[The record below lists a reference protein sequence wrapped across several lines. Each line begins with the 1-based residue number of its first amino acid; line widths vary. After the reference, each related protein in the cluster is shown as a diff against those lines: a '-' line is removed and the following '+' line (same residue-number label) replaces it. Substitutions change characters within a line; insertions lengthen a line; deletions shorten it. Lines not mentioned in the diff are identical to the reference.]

1 MADSTLL
8 ALFQELMEAY
18 DSSIDTSDGAA
29 FRTAVLDPFLT
40 RIGDSVLDVDLESFM
55 VARLKEEYP
64 DMDVSRYSGIR
75 DLAVRSMVTMIE
87 PVRREIK
94 AIKNSQSLD
103 NYDTMTREEL
113 QALLANYFITMDEGS
128 TASGLVRVYFS
139 SPQTWVATS
148 LTEFS
153 TGEGLKF
160 YPTTTQTT
168 TSTAMSFQ
176 QEDGLYYAEVSIQA
190 EEAGDDY
197 NVDAEDI
204 SKVSGVSGVIRVSN
218 PDAFTSGVAQ
228 ETKEEAV
235 ARAKESIT
243 TRTLSTS
250 RGIKFLIKES
260 FEFADTIQVIG
271 YRDPEMDRDVLSGP
285 VTISG
290 VPDRY
295 LVGEEDPDLSAG
307 ESIHIGGKTDV
318 FVYQQDLVEDT
329 LDIENLTDVGLRVMA
344 GTSGFTEQ
352 DSSGE
357 VSVLRDLHGNFA
369 KNGVV
374 AGDYLRLTAETGVV
388 KADLLAVTSVSGTSL
403 EVDGPITS
411 AMSSVTYEIVRF
423 DEDEEYLYVPLY
435 DLVAVD
441 SDGNAVTDDDSNY
454 VQAIPGDADLGALL
468 DGSDYVVKEE
478 NIASANAL
486 LPLVWVKSVVL
497 LDPLTLLPDETEDP
511 FPCAE
516 VLLVNNLEAFTN
528 GDGSTAA
535 SGTLRVYF
543 RDALSTY
550 LPPAARFTRGSKR
563 YRPTPI
569 SSGTAQIIGETL
581 YLNTDLTETVLKGYR
596 IRHRG
601 AVYTVVEDPTYD
613 SGPDRTTLVVREDLT
628 GLDGAAATFSI
639 YPGVLQSEMAQD
651 SDSLL
656 YYADFDVVSTS
667 VGADGNLDA
676 ETTLVAEG
684 VVAEGWKLRSLTPVE
699 SLSTRDKPYL
709 AFTRWVNDTIDLR
722 SESDAWPVRVT
733 YMSAS
738 SLVDVQDFVDD
749 EDNRVVAEDLLVRHF
764 LPALVRGAFT
774 VDEDLDTEAGV
785 DALTSYINELD
796 PTENLEVSDLTKVL
810 QEEGATYV
818 KMPVT
823 LVIYQQQQDRS
834 WRATIVQDRAAF
846 SRVSH
851 FIVDEDFLTVESE

>member
-55 VARLKEEYP
+55 VARLREEYP
-64 DMDVSRYSGIR
+64 EMDVSRYSGIR

-128 TASGLVRVYFS
+128 TASGLVRVYFT

-153 TGEGLKF
+153 TGAGLKF

-271 YRDPEMDRDVLSGP
+271 YRDPEMDRDVLYGP

-290 VPDRY
+290 VPDQY
-295 LVGEEDPDLSAG
+295 LVGQGDPDLSAG

-329 LDIENLTDVGLRVMA
+329 LDIENLTDVGLRIFA

-357 VSVLRDLHGNFA
+357 VSTLWDLHGNFE

-374 AGDYLRLTAETGVV
+374 AGDYLRLTTETGVV
-388 KADLLAVTSVSGTSL
+388 KADLLAVTTVSTTFIELDGT
-403 EVDGPITS
+403 ITS

-441 SDGNAVTDDDSNY
+441 SEGNAVTDDDGSY

-468 DGSDYVVKEE
+468 DGSDYVVKAE

-516 VLLVNNLEAFTN
+516 VLLVNNPEAFTN

-543 RDALSTY
+543 RDAISVH
-550 LPPAARFTRGSKR
+550 LPPVARFTRGSKR
-563 YRPTPI
+563 YRPASI
-569 SSGTAQIIGETL
+569 YSGTAQIMGEIL
-581 YLNTDLTETVLKGYR
+581 YLDTDLTETVIKGHR

-601 AVYTVVEDPTYD
+601 ATYTVLEDPTYD
-613 SGPDRTTLVVREDLT
+613 GGPDQTALVVREDLT
-628 GLDGAAATFSI
+628 GLDGPSSNFAV
-639 YPGVLQSEMAQD
+639 YPGVLQSEMSQD
-651 SDSLL
+651 SESLL

-667 VGADGNLDA
+667 VGADGNLEA
-676 ETTLVAEG
+676 KTSLAAEG
-684 VVAEGWKLRSLTPVE
+684 VKAEGWRLRSLVPVE

-709 AFTRWVNDTIDLR
+709 SFTRWVNDTIDLR

-733 YMSAS
+733 YMSAT
-738 SLVDVQDFVDD
+738 SLVDVQEFADD

-774 VDEDLDTEAGV
+774 VDEDLDTDAGV

-810 QEEGATYV
+810 QDEGATYV

-823 LVIYQQQQDRS
+823 LVVYQQQQDRS

-846 SRVSH
+846 SRISH
-851 FIVDEDFLTVESE
+851 FIVDESFLTVESE

>member
-1 MADSTLL
+1 MVDSTLL

-40 RIGDSVLDVDLESFM
+40 RIGDSVLDVDLESFL

-128 TASGLVRVYFS
+128 TASGLVRVYFT

-153 TGEGLKF
+153 TGAGLKF

-290 VPDRY
+290 VPDQY
-295 LVGEEDPDLSAG
+295 LVGQGDPDLSAG

-357 VSVLRDLHGNFA
+357 VSTLWDLHGNFE

-374 AGDYLRLTAETGVV
+374 AGDYLRLTTETGVV
-388 KADLLAVTSVSGTSL
+388 KVDLLAVTAVSGTFIEL
-403 EVDGPITS
+403 DGTITS

-423 DEDEEYLYVPLY
+423 DADEEYLYVPLY

-441 SDGNAVTDDDSNY
+441 SEGNAVMDDDDNY
-454 VQAIPGDADLGALL
+454 VQAVPGDADLGALL
-468 DGSDYVVKEE
+468 DGSDYVVKAE

-516 VLLVNNLEAFTN
+516 VLLVNNPEAFTN
-528 GDGSTAA
+528 GDGSTEA

-543 RDALSTY
+543 RDAISVH
-550 LPPAARFTRGSKR
+550 LPPATRFTRGSKR
-563 YRPTPI
+563 YRPAPI
-569 SSGTAQIIGETL
+569 YSGTAQIMGEIL
-581 YLNTDLTETVLKGYR
+581 YLDTDLTETVLKGHR

-601 AVYTVVEDPTYD
+601 ATYTVLEDPTYD
-613 SGPDRTTLVVREDLT
+613 GGSDRTDLVVREDLT
-628 GLDGAAATFSI
+628 GLDGPSSSFAV
-639 YPGVLQSEMAQD
+639 YPGVLQSEMSQD
-651 SDSLL
+651 SGSLL
-656 YYADFDVVSTS
+656 YYADFDVISTS

-676 ETTLVAEG
+676 ETSLAAEG
-684 VVAEGWKLRSLTPVE
+684 VKAEGWKLRSLISVE

-709 AFTRWVNDTIDLR
+709 SFTRWVNDTIDLR

-733 YMSAS
+733 YMSAT
-738 SLVDVQDFVDD
+738 SLVDVQEFAED
-749 EDNRVVAEDLLVRHF
+749 EDNRVIAEDLLVRHF
-764 LPALVRGAFT
+764 LPALVRGAFV
-774 VDEDLDTEAGV
+774 VDSDLDTDAGV
-785 DALTSYINELD
+785 DALTTYINELD
-796 PTENLEVSDLTKVL
+796 PVENLEVSDLTKVL
-810 QEEGATYV
+810 QDEGATYV

-823 LVIYQQQQDRS
+823 LVVYQQQQDRS
-834 WRATIVQDRAAF
+834 WKATIVQDRAAF
-846 SRVSH
+846 SRTSH
-851 FIVDEDFLTVESE
+851 FIVDEGFLTVESE